1 MPHILVVGSLAYDDV
16 QTPYDR
22 RREVLG
28 GAASYFSLAARLY
41 APVRLMG
48 VVGDDFRQSDLERL
62 RQKGVDIGGVDRAK
76 GRSFRWLGR
85 YDHDLV
91 TAETINT
98 DLGVF
103 GDWEP
108 QVPPSFVDS
117 EFVFL
122 ANILPEIQLRMLE
135 QVRAPI
141 AVALD
146 TMNYWIERKRDAL
159 TTVMSRVDIV
169 TINEAEARQFCGTHN
184 VIRAAREIL
193 ALGPRA
199 VVIKRA
205 EYGALAVMRG
215 TGGRAPRLFWTPAY
229 PLEEVRD
236 PTGAGDAFAGGLLGH
251 LARAGTVDDR
261 TLSHAVLHGTVCA
274 SFAVEQFSVD
284 GIEQADEAGVE
295 ARVRELQALVSP

>member
-1 MPHILVVGSLAYDDV
+1 MPPHILVVGSLAYDDV
-16 QTPYDR
+16 HTPYDSR
-22 RREVLG
+22 RDVLG
-28 GAASYFSLAARLY
+28 GAASYFSLAACLY

-48 VVGDDFRQSDLERL
+48 VVGDDFRASDLQRLER
-62 RQKGVDIGGVDRAK
+62 RGIDIAGVEHAR

-85 YDHDLV
+85 YDHDLA

-108 QVPPSFVDS
+108 TIPPAYADS

-122 ANILPEIQLRMLE
+122 ANILPEIQGRMLE
-135 QVRAPI
+135 QVRSPR

-146 TMNYWIERKRDAL
+146 TMNYWIDRRRDAVAH
-159 TTVMSRVDIV
+159 VMTRVDIV
-169 TINEAEARQFCGTHN
+169 TVNEAEARQFCGTHN
-184 VIRAAREIL
+184 VLKAARQIL

-205 EYGALAVMRG
+205 EYGALLLTADRI
-215 TGGRAPRLFWTPAY
+215 FWTPAY
-229 PLEEVRD
+229 PLDEVRD

-251 LARAGTVDDR
+251 LARTGTLDDR
-261 TLSHAVLHGTVCA
+261 TLCRAVLHGTVCA
-274 SFAVEQFSVD
+274 SFAVETFSVD
-284 GIEQADEAGVE
+284 GIENADLGAVE
-295 ARVRELQALVSP
+295 RRVDELLALVTA

>member
-1 MPHILVVGSLAYDDV
+1 VTHILVVGSLAYDDV
-16 QTPYDR
+16 QTPYER
-22 RREVLG
+22 RRDVLG

-48 VVGDDFRQSDLERL
+48 VVGDDFRESDLERL
-62 RQKGVDIGGVDRAK
+62 RSRGVDIAGVERAK

-103 GDWEP
+103 GDWDP
-108 QVPPSFVDS
+108 HVPAAFTDS

-135 QVRAPI
+135 QVRAPV

-146 TMNYWIERKRDAL
+146 TMNYWIERERDAL
-159 TTVMSRVDIV
+159 TKVMSRVNIV
-169 TINEAEARQFCGTHN
+169 TINEAEARQFCGTNN
-184 VIRAAREIL
+184 VIRAARQIL

-205 EYGALAVMRG
+205 EYGALLLTKDR
-215 TGGRAPRLFWTPAY
+215 TFWTPAY

-251 LARAGTVDDR
+251 LARSGTVDDR
-261 TLSHAVLHGTVCA
+261 TLCRAVLHGTVCA

-284 GIEQADEAGVE
+284 GIEQADQAGVE
-295 ARVRELQALVSP
+295 ARVRELQTLVSA

>member
-1 MPHILVVGSLAYDDV
+1 MPSHILVVGSLAYDDV
-16 QTPYDR
+16 QTPYDS

-28 GAASYFSLAARLY
+28 GAASYFSLAACLY

-48 VVGDDFRQSDLERL
+48 VVGDDFHATDLERL
-62 RQKGVDIGGVDRAK
+62 RGKGIDLAGVEHANGK
-76 GRSFRWLGR
+76 SFRWLGR
-85 YDHDLV
+85 YDHDLA

-108 QVPPSFVDS
+108 TVPAAFVDS

-122 ANILPEIQLRMLE
+122 ANILPEIQSRMLD
-135 QVRAPI
+135 QVRSPK

-146 TMNYWIERKRDAL
+146 TMNYWIERRRDAL
-159 TTVMSRVDIV
+159 ASVMARVDIV
-169 TINEAEARQFCGTHN
+169 TLNEAEARQFCGTHS
-184 VIRAAREIL
+184 VLKAAREIL

-199 VVIKRA
+199 VVIKRS
-205 EYGALAVMRG
+205 EYGALLL
-215 TGGRAPRLFWTPAY
+215 TPDRLFWTPAY

-251 LARAGTVDDR
+251 LAQTGKLDDR
-261 TLSHAVLHGTVCA
+261 TLCRAVLHGTVCA
-274 SFAVEQFSVD
+274 SFAVEEFSVD
-284 GIEQADEAGVE
+284 GIERADQEAIE
-295 ARVRELQALVSP
+295 RRVRDLEALASA

>member
-16 QTPYDR
+16 QTPYDSR
-22 RREVLG
+22 SEVLG

-48 VVGDDFRQSDLERL
+48 VVGDDFRESDLDRL
-62 RQKGVDIGGVDRAK
+62 RAKGIDLDGVERAS

-85 YDHDLV
+85 YDHDLA
-91 TAETINT
+91 TAETLNT

-103 GDWEP
+103 GTWDP
-108 QVPPSFVDS
+108 KVPARFADS

-122 ANILPEIQLRMLE
+122 ANILPAIQSRMLD
-135 QVRAPI
+135 QVRAPH

-146 TMNYWIERKRDAL
+146 TMNYWIARERAAL
-159 TTVMSRVDIV
+159 TAVMSRVGIV
-169 TINEAEARQFCGTHN
+169 TLNEAELRQYCATHN
-184 VIRAAREIL
+184 VLHAAREVL

-205 EYGALAVMRG
+205 EYGALLVTRD
-215 TGGRAPRLFWTPAY
+215 RLFWTPAF

-251 LARAGTVDDR
+251 LAESGAVDDAALCR
-261 TLSHAVLHGTVCA
+261 AVVHGTVCA

-284 GIEQADEAGVE
+284 GIERADRASVE
-295 ARVRELQALVSP
+295 KRVRRLTELVSA

>member
-1 MPHILVVGSLAYDDV
+1 MPSHILVVGSLAYDDV
-16 QTPYDR
+16 HTPYDS

-28 GAASYFSLAARLY
+28 GAASYFSLAACLY

-48 VVGDDFRQSDLERL
+48 VVGDDFRASDLERL
-62 RQKGVDIGGVDRAK
+62 RTKGIDLAGVEHAK
-76 GRSFRWLGR
+76 GRSFRWLGK
-85 YDHDLV
+85 YDHDLA

-108 QVPPSFVDS
+108 TVPPAFMDS

-122 ANILPEIQLRMLE
+122 ANILPEIQRRMLE
-135 QVRAPI
+135 QVRKPKAI
-141 AVALD
+141 ALD
-146 TMNYWIERKRDAL
+146 TMNYWIERRREAL
-159 TTVMSRVDIV
+159 ADVMTRVDIV
-169 TINEAEARQFCGTHN
+169 TVNEAEARQFCGTHN
-184 VIRAAREIL
+184 VLKAAREIL

-205 EYGALAVMRG
+205 EYGALLLTADRI
-215 TGGRAPRLFWTPAY
+215 FWTPAY
-229 PLEEVRD
+229 PLDEVRD

-251 LARAGTVDDR
+251 LARAGTLDDR
-261 TLSHAVLHGTVCA
+261 TLCRAVLHGAVCA

-284 GIEQADEAGVE
+284 GIERADLGAVE
-295 ARVRELQALVSP
+295 RRVGELEALVTT

>member
-16 QTPYDR
+16 QTPYER
-22 RREVLG
+22 RRDVLG

-48 VVGDDFRQSDLERL
+48 VVGDDFRESDLERL
-62 RQKGVDIGGVDRAK
+62 RSRGVDIAGVERAK

-103 GDWEP
+103 GDWDP
-108 QVPPSFVDS
+108 HVHAAFTDS

-135 QVRAPI
+135 QVRAPV

-159 TTVMSRVDIV
+159 TKVMSRVNIV
-169 TINEAEARQFCGTHN
+169 TINEAEARQFCGTHS
-184 VIRAAREIL
+184 VIRAARQIL

-205 EYGALAVMRG
+205 EYGALLLTKDR
-215 TGGRAPRLFWTPAY
+215 TFWTPAY

-251 LARAGTVDDR
+251 LARSGTVDDR
-261 TLSHAVLHGTVCA
+261 TLCRAVLHGTVCA

-284 GIEQADEAGVE
+284 GIEQADQAGVE
-295 ARVRELQALVSP
+295 ARVRELQTLVSA

>member
-1 MPHILVVGSLAYDDV
+1 MPSHILVVGSLAYDDV
-16 QTPYDR
+16 HTPYDS

-28 GAASYFSLAARLY
+28 GAASYFSLAACLY

-48 VVGDDFRQSDLERL
+48 VVGDDFRASDLERL
-62 RQKGVDIGGVDRAK
+62 RTKGIDLAGVEHAK
-76 GRSFRWLGR
+76 GRSFRWLGK
-85 YDHDLV
+85 YDHDLA

-108 QVPPSFVDS
+108 TVPPAFMDS

-122 ANILPEIQLRMLE
+122 ANILPEIQRRMLE
-135 QVRAPI
+135 QVRKPKAI
-141 AVALD
+141 ALD
-146 TMNYWIERKRDAL
+146 TMNYWIERRREAL
-159 TTVMSRVDIV
+159 ADVMTRVDIV
-169 TINEAEARQFCGTHN
+169 TVNEAEARQFCGTHN
-184 VIRAAREIL
+184 VLRAAREIL

-205 EYGALAVMRG
+205 EYGALLLTADRI
-215 TGGRAPRLFWTPAY
+215 FWTPAY
-229 PLEEVRD
+229 PLDEVRD

-251 LARAGTVDDR
+251 LARAGTLDDR
-261 TLSHAVLHGTVCA
+261 TLCRAVLHGAVCA

-284 GIEQADEAGVE
+284 GIERADLGAVE
-295 ARVRELQALVSP
+295 RRVGELEALVTT

>member
-1 MPHILVVGSLAYDDV
+1 MPSHILVVGSLAYDDV
-16 QTPYDR
+16 HTPYDS

-48 VVGDDFRQSDLERL
+48 VVGDDFRASDLDRL
-62 RQKGVDIGGVDRAK
+62 RAKGIDLDGVEHAK
-76 GRSFRWLGR
+76 GRSFRWLGK
-85 YDHDLV
+85 YDHDLA

-108 QVPPSFVDS
+108 MVPPAFVDS

-122 ANILPEIQLRMLE
+122 ANILPEIQGRMLD
-135 QVRAPI
+135 QVRAPKAI
-141 AVALD
+141 ALD
-146 TMNYWIERKRDAL
+146 TMNYWIERRRDAL
-159 TTVMSRVDIV
+159 ASVMARVDIV
-169 TINEAEARQFCGTHN
+169 TVNEAEARQFCGTHN
-184 VIRAAREIL
+184 VLRAAREIQ

-205 EYGALAVMRG
+205 EYGALLLTADRI
-215 TGGRAPRLFWTPAY
+215 FWTPAY
-229 PLEEVRD
+229 PLDEVRD

-251 LARAGTVDDR
+251 LAESGKLDDR
-261 TLSHAVLHGTVCA
+261 TLCRAVLHGTVCA
-274 SFAVEQFSVD
+274 SFAVEDFSVD
-284 GIEQADEAGVE
+284 GIERADMAGVE
-295 ARVRELQALVSP
+295 RRVRELEALVSA